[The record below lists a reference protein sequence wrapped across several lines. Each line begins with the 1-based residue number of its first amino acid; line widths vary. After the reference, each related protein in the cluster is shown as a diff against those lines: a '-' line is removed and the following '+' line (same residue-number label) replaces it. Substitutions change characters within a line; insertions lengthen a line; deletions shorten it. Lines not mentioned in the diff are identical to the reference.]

1 MSAVSEP
8 QNSPWVEPD
17 QYIRIQLDQA
27 RSRIRTTDVL
37 TATVLAGLL
46 LVGYVLVF
54 TLLDHWVIPGGF
66 RPLTRAVLLFTIVAS
81 CAGILLWF
89 VIRRLG
95 QSVHPVFAARML
107 ERSQQSED
115 GSLLSLV
122 DLQAHGREPGIA
134 IRKTLEKRAAVRLA
148 AVHIDEVVDRRW
160 LMRLSLIL
168 FVMTLLTCL
177 YAVLSPKS
185 ISLLRPF
192 SFARAAVSTRTVLES
207 IQPGNAAVP
216 AGTQVQFQVDV
227 SGTLPDSVQVLYTTS
242 DRRFVD
248 EPLKMQPGQDQQRFT
263 AVLTGEAN
271 RGVRQNLQYH
281 IVAGDAVSDTFN
293 ITVIQPPTAT
303 VTSVRYQHPEYMQL
317 PDRTEQAGAIATWQ
331 DTTVTITAETTAPVS
346 TALLQFSDDATF
358 SNKAEEAAMS
368 ISETTLTGKWKLE
381 ERSDKSFPKYYRVF
395 VEDSE
400 GRSDPEPPV
409 YPIQVR
415 RDERPVVRVLDPAR
429 DLEVPANAIVP
440 LLAEAEDPDF
450 LLRNVTLH
458 YSVNGQPRQPAE
470 FLMDSAASGFVK
482 SWRGTYDFKLSLLR
496 LKPGDTVTWH
506 LEARDN
512 RPPLGNQGSSG
523 ELNLRIAAPVADNEV
538 QQQLQQDRQ
547 MQQQQLQQKQAQE
560 QREQQQPQGQQPAE
574 PQTPQP
580 GQDQQPRQD
589 GQAAQ
594 QPQPGQ
600 SGGQSTAVNGQP
612 AKENNA
618 PQPQQPGDGQQQTA
632 AGDSGKTDAGGQSA
646 ADRKIDDDEAL
657 KKLLDSM
664 QRKQDPNSQS
674 RQPDTDREAPVD
686 RNAANNTDGNK
697 TEGSKAEDNR
707 TEDNKTEDN
716 KTEGNKTE
724 GNNAEGNKAEG
735 SKADG
740 SKTEGNNA
748 EGNKAEGSK
757 AEGSDTEGSMTNG
770 KGSDGSPADGGNT
783 AEGASEPGKSSAGKS
798 GEQNSASQS
807 QAGQKSERG
816 KSGKAEG
823 QANGSSGGAAEGSG
837 NPDAEAGQN
846 KSGQSPGKQGSQSK
860 SRQASEGTKERQAG
874 EGQQDGG
881 NPQGGSESGNG
892 QQGDQPPGESETA
905 SGDSPKTDQ
914 PSDRQQPAGQKSGE
928 KSGGQQSGGQQ
939 SGNAEAGGKSG
950 NKSQGGGQQPGGGGQ
965 GPTGQ
970 PGASGGVHTGGGNPS
985 SDTAD
990 GPRKSGA
997 AGTGRRQPGA
1007 GQGPDDNPGPVDP
1020 AAAGPAESQNDSAQ
1034 ERKTEVDEA
1043 AQAAGLALKRL
1054 QKDLERGEVDPEL
1067 LKELGW
1073 TKDELAKFAD
1083 RMQQQ
1088 LDEREQNEQ
1097 QQREKSLSQKSFE
1110 EMLRSLGIGGSGA
1123 AREGDAR
1130 RDRERQDTTI
1140 RNSAPPSR
1148 YRSSYEAYRRSLST
1162 GRPGTNAAPGSR

>member
-632 AGDSGKTDAGGQSA
+632 AGDSGKTDTGGQSA

-664 QRKQDPNSQS
+664 QRKQDPNSHS

-697 TEGSKAEDNR
+697 TEAS
-707 TEDNKTEDN
+707 
-716 KTEGNKTE
+716 KTEGSKTD
-724 GNNAEGNKAEG
+724 GNNAEG
-735 SKADG
+735 
-740 SKTEGNNA
+740 SKT

-757 AEGSDTEGSMTNG
+757 AEGNKTEGSKTEGNNADGSDTEGSMTNG

-837 NPDAEAGQN
+837 NPDAAAGQN
-846 KSGQSPGKQGSQSK
+846 KSGQSPGKQSSQSK

-939 SGNAEAGGKSG
+939 SGNAEAGGKPG

>member
-89 VIRRLG
+89 VSRRLG

-358 SNKAEEAAMS
+358 SNKAEEASMS

-632 AGDSGKTDAGGQSA
+632 AGDSGKTDTGGQSA

-664 QRKQDPNSQS
+664 QRKQDPKSQS

-697 TEGSKAEDNR
+697 TEGNKTEGSKAEDNR

-716 KTEGNKTE
+716 QT
-724 GNNAEGNKAEG
+724 EGNKAEG
-735 SKADG
+735 SKTEG
-740 SKTEGNNA
+740 SKTEGSKTEGSKA

-757 AEGSDTEGSMTNG
+757 AEGNKTEG
-770 KGSDGSPADGGNT
+770 
-783 AEGASEPGKSSAGKS
+783 
-798 GEQNSASQS
+798 
-807 QAGQKSERG
+807 
-816 KSGKAEG
+816 
-823 QANGSSGGAAEGSG
+823 
-837 NPDAEAGQN
+837 N
-846 KSGQSPGKQGSQSK
+846 K
-860 SRQASEGTKERQAG
+860 T
-874 EGQQDGG
+874 
-881 NPQGGSESGNG
+881 
-892 QQGDQPPGESETA
+892 
-905 SGDSPKTDQ
+905 
-914 PSDRQQPAGQKSGE
+914 
-928 KSGGQQSGGQQ
+928 
-939 SGNAEAGGKSG
+939 
-950 NKSQGGGQQPGGGGQ
+950 
-965 GPTGQ
+965 
-970 PGASGGVHTGGGNPS
+970 
-985 SDTAD
+985 
-990 GPRKSGA
+990 
-997 AGTGRRQPGA
+997 
-1007 GQGPDDNPGPVDP
+1007 
-1020 AAAGPAESQNDSAQ
+1020 
-1034 ERKTEVDEA
+1034 
-1043 AQAAGLALKRL
+1043 
-1054 QKDLERGEVDPEL
+1054 
-1067 LKELGW
+1067 
-1073 TKDELAKFAD
+1073 
-1083 RMQQQ
+1083 
-1088 LDEREQNEQ
+1088 
-1097 QQREKSLSQKSFE
+1097 
-1110 EMLRSLGIGGSGA
+1110 
-1123 AREGDAR
+1123 
-1130 RDRERQDTTI
+1130 
-1140 RNSAPPSR
+1140 
-1148 YRSSYEAYRRSLST
+1148 
-1162 GRPGTNAAPGSR
+1162 

>member
-303 VTSVRYQHPEYMQL
+303 VTSVRYQHPEYMKL

-600 SGGQSTAVNGQP
+600 SGGQSPAVNGQP

-632 AGDSGKTDAGGQSA
+632 AGDSGKTDTGGQSA

-716 KTEGNKTE
+716 KTEGNKAEGSKTE
-724 GNNAEGNKAEG
+724 GSKTEGNKAEG
-735 SKADG
+735 SKTEG
-740 SKTEGNNA
+740 SKTEGSKTEGSKA

-757 AEGSDTEGSMTNG
+757 AEGNKTEGNKTE
-770 KGSDGSPADGGNT
+770 GN
-783 AEGASEPGKSSAGKS
+783 
-798 GEQNSASQS
+798 
-807 QAGQKSERG
+807 
-816 KSGKAEG
+816 KAEG
-823 QANGSSGGAAEGSG
+823 SKTEGNKTEGNKAEG
-837 NPDAEAGQN
+837 N
-846 KSGQSPGKQGSQSK
+846 
-860 SRQASEGTKERQAG
+860 
-874 EGQQDGG
+874 
-881 NPQGGSESGNG
+881 
-892 QQGDQPPGESETA
+892 
-905 SGDSPKTDQ
+905 KTDG
-914 PSDRQQPAGQKSGE
+914 SK
-928 KSGGQQSGGQQ
+928 
-939 SGNAEAGGKSG
+939 
-950 NKSQGGGQQPGGGGQ
+950 
-965 GPTGQ
+965 T
-970 PGASGGVHTGGGNPS
+970 
-985 SDTAD
+985 D
-990 GPRKSGA
+990 GS
-997 AGTGRRQPGA
+997 
-1007 GQGPDDNPGPVDP
+1007 
-1020 AAAGPAESQNDSAQ
+1020 
-1034 ERKTEVDEA
+1034 KT
-1043 AQAAGLALKRL
+1043 
-1054 QKDLERGEVDPEL
+1054 
-1067 LKELGW
+1067 
-1073 TKDELAKFAD
+1073 
-1083 RMQQQ
+1083 
-1088 LDEREQNEQ
+1088 
-1097 QQREKSLSQKSFE
+1097 
-1110 EMLRSLGIGGSGA
+1110 
-1123 AREGDAR
+1123 
-1130 RDRERQDTTI
+1130 
-1140 RNSAPPSR
+1140 
-1148 YRSSYEAYRRSLST
+1148 
-1162 GRPGTNAAPGSR
+1162 

>member
-716 KTEGNKTE
+716 KTEGNK
-724 GNNAEGNKAEG
+724 AEGSKTEG

-740 SKTEGNNA
+740 SKTEGSKTAGNNA
-748 EGNKAEGSK
+748 EGNN

-837 NPDAEAGQN
+837 NPDAAAGQN
-846 KSGQSPGKQGSQSK
+846 KSGQSPGKQSSQSK

-1073 TKDELAKFAD
+1073 TNDELAKFAD

>member
-440 LLAEAEDPDF
+440 
-450 LLRNVTLH
+450 
-458 YSVNGQPRQPAE
+458 
-470 FLMDSAASGFVK
+470 
-482 SWRGTYDFKLSLLR
+482 
-496 LKPGDTVTWH
+496 
-506 LEARDN
+506 
-512 RPPLGNQGSSG
+512 
-523 ELNLRIAAPVADNEV
+523 
-538 QQQLQQDRQ
+538 
-547 MQQQQLQQKQAQE
+547 
-560 QREQQQPQGQQPAE
+560 
-574 PQTPQP
+574 
-580 GQDQQPRQD
+580 
-589 GQAAQ
+589 
-594 QPQPGQ
+594 
-600 SGGQSTAVNGQP
+600 
-612 AKENNA
+612 
-618 PQPQQPGDGQQQTA
+618 
-632 AGDSGKTDAGGQSA
+632 
-646 ADRKIDDDEAL
+646 
-657 KKLLDSM
+657 
-664 QRKQDPNSQS
+664 
-674 RQPDTDREAPVD
+674 
-686 RNAANNTDGNK
+686 
-697 TEGSKAEDNR
+697 
-707 TEDNKTEDN
+707 
-716 KTEGNKTE
+716 
-724 GNNAEGNKAEG
+724 
-735 SKADG
+735 
-740 SKTEGNNA
+740 
-748 EGNKAEGSK
+748 
-757 AEGSDTEGSMTNG
+757 
-770 KGSDGSPADGGNT
+770 
-783 AEGASEPGKSSAGKS
+783 
-798 GEQNSASQS
+798 
-807 QAGQKSERG
+807 
-816 KSGKAEG
+816 
-823 QANGSSGGAAEGSG
+823 
-837 NPDAEAGQN
+837 
-846 KSGQSPGKQGSQSK
+846 
-860 SRQASEGTKERQAG
+860 
-874 EGQQDGG
+874 
-881 NPQGGSESGNG
+881 
-892 QQGDQPPGESETA
+892 
-905 SGDSPKTDQ
+905 
-914 PSDRQQPAGQKSGE
+914 
-928 KSGGQQSGGQQ
+928 
-939 SGNAEAGGKSG
+939 
-950 NKSQGGGQQPGGGGQ
+950 
-965 GPTGQ
+965 
-970 PGASGGVHTGGGNPS
+970 
-985 SDTAD
+985 
-990 GPRKSGA
+990 
-997 AGTGRRQPGA
+997 
-1007 GQGPDDNPGPVDP
+1007 
-1020 AAAGPAESQNDSAQ
+1020 
-1034 ERKTEVDEA
+1034 
-1043 AQAAGLALKRL
+1043 
-1054 QKDLERGEVDPEL
+1054 
-1067 LKELGW
+1067 
-1073 TKDELAKFAD
+1073 
-1083 RMQQQ
+1083 
-1088 LDEREQNEQ
+1088 
-1097 QQREKSLSQKSFE
+1097 
-1110 EMLRSLGIGGSGA
+1110 
-1123 AREGDAR
+1123 
-1130 RDRERQDTTI
+1130 
-1140 RNSAPPSR
+1140 
-1148 YRSSYEAYRRSLST
+1148 
-1162 GRPGTNAAPGSR
+1162 